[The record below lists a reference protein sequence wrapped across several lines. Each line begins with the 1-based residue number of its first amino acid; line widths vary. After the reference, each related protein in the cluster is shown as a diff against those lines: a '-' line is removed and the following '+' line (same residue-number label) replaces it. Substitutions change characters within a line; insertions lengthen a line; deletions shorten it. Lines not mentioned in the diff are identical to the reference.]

1 MAKVHPTAIIGPEAE
16 LAPDVSIGPWCVL
29 EGRVR
34 LGAGVSL
41 VAQVHLSG
49 PVEIGAGTTLY
60 PGACIGLPPQD
71 VKFKIGDPTAGVVIG
86 SNCII
91 REHATVHAATKTDVP
106 TRVGDNVFMMVNT
119 HLGHDARVGNRVV
132 LVNNTA
138 LAGHSS
144 VDDQATLSG
153 AVLVHQ
159 FTRIGRLAFISGGT
173 PVPSDVP
180 PFCVAAGRDCLS
192 GINRIGMRRA
202 GMERDEIDAVWLAFR
217 TLFARTTPRE
227 ELIAGLDAIGASS
240 PAVREMA
247 AFVRGCARRSIMA
260 PPGRPPA
267 GFLRWLKA
275 ARVVRSVDAVD
286 DGFEG

>member
-1 MAKVHPTAIIGPEAE
+1 MAKVHPTAIIGPEAN
-16 LAPDVSIGPWCVL
+16 LAPDVSIGPWCIV

-34 LGAGVSL
+34 LGAGVTL
-41 VAQVHLSG
+41 VAHVHLCG
-49 PVEIGAGTTLY
+49 PLEIGAGTTLY

-71 VKFKIGDPTAGVVIG
+71 VKFKPGDPTAGVVIG
-86 SNCII
+86 ANCII
-91 REHATVHAATKTDVP
+91 REHVTVHAATKIDVP

-159 FTRIGRLAFISGGT
+159 FTRIGRLAFISGGA

-180 PFCVAAGRDCLS
+180 PFCVSAGRDSLA
-192 GINRIGMRRA
+192 GINRVGMRRA
-202 GMERDEIDAVWLAFR
+202 GMERAEIDAVWHAFR
-217 TLFARTTPRE
+217 TLLARTTPRD
-227 ELIAGLDAIGASS
+227 ELIAGLDAIGESS

-247 AFVRGCARRSIMA
+247 AFVRAAGRRSIMA

-267 GFLRWLKA
+267 GFFQWLKA
-275 ARVVRSVDAVD
+275 ARWKPDASDVSDDAVV
-286 DGFEG
+286 